1 MPIARLAP
9 KTRPVSRDTSSAT
22 AELSTVAAVYIP
34 TRLADALSEAWQD
47 EYAAL
52 PEPIKEIYTRQEYL
66 WLSDEQK
73 ASLID
78 QECEPEW

>member
-1 MPIARLAP
+1 M
-9 KTRPVSRDTSSAT
+9 
-22 AELSTVAAVYIP
+22 AAAYIP
-34 TRLADALSEAWQD
+34 TPLADALSEAGQD

-73 ASLID
+73 ANLID

>member
-1 MPIARLAP
+1 M
-9 KTRPVSRDTSSAT
+9 
-22 AELSTVAAVYIP
+22 AAAYIP
-34 TRLADALSEAWQD
+34 TPLADALSEAGQD

-73 ASLID
+73 ANLID
-78 QECEPEW
+78 QECDPEW